1 MMPLLGKTTGAN
13 LIRILNSQNKLPAG
27 FLGKQVIEQRRPQTT
42 QMQKPR
48 WARCEPRSCGRIVY
62 GGGGIYRCGVA
73 AAPDPCGA
81 GGAHSSQEGIHGSG
95 GEEGEGKGEGGGV
108 FIGGGL
114 IGGVLLVGAPG
125 GRVVGRFAAVWRE
138 RLC

>member
-13 LIRILNSQNKLPAG
+13 LIRILDPQNKLPAG
-27 FLGKQVIEQRRPQTT
+27 FLCKQVIEQRRPQTA

-48 WARCEPRSCGRIVY
+48 RARREPRSCGRIVY
-62 GGGGIYRCGVA
+62 GGGGIYGCGVVA

-95 GEEGEGKGEGGGV
+95 GREGG
-108 FIGGGL
+108 
-114 IGGVLLVGAPG
+114 GGVLLVGGALLVG
-125 GRVVGRFAAVWRE
+125 GDALCSSRAAE
-138 RLC
+138 SGRLC

>member
-1 MMPLLGKTTGAN
+1 MPLLGKTTGAN

-42 QMQKPR
+42 QMQKPG

-73 AAPDPCGA
+73 AAPDPCGE

-95 GEEGEGKGEGGGV
+95 GGGEGEGKGEGGEFLLV
-108 FIGGGL
+108 
-114 IGGVLLVGAPG
+114 GVLLVGSY
-125 GRVVGRFAAVWRE
+125 W
-138 RLC
+138 